1 MTETNTPPWTVLLI
15 VKDTMVRDLIS
26 LVVERLGGR
35 IFAVD
40 NEKAALE
47 AVADREPAVVILDLL
62 VPGINSIVLLQ
73 EIKVQADP
81 FLKGLIAISGLAYR
95 EVVTRTIA
103 AGATDFL
110 LKPIDT
116 EQLAA
121 RLEKI
126 VLT

>member
-1 MTETNTPPWTVLLI
+1 MTEPNPPIWSVLLI

-35 IFAVD
+35 VFTVGTA
-40 NEKAALE
+40 EAALE
-47 AVADREPAVVILDLL
+47 AVADREPEVVILDLL
-62 VPGINSIVLLQ
+62 VPGINSIVLIQ
-73 EIKVQADP
+73 EIKAQTEP
-81 FLKGLIAISGLAYR
+81 FLKGLIAVSGLAYR
-95 EVVTRTIA
+95 EVVTRTIE